1 MIDMLFVT
9 DKKSMNLI
17 VNYNM
22 LKSPSELQSERRM
35 RAQDTTLERRVE
47 SIKNQIQLN
56 KASICAPANRPLAKM
71 QVNIFAPYKAALH

>member
-1 MIDMLFVT
+1 MIDMLFIT

-35 RAQDTTLERRVE
+35 RAQESTLGRQVE
-47 SIKNQIQLN
+47 TLKNQ
-56 KASICAPANRPLAKM
+56 M
-71 QVNIFAPYKAALH
+71 

>member
-1 MIDMLFVT
+1 MIDMLFIT

-35 RAQDTTLERRVE
+35 RAQETALGRQVE
-47 SIKNQIQLN
+47 SIKNQI
-56 KASICAPANRPLAKM
+56 
-71 QVNIFAPYKAALH
+71 